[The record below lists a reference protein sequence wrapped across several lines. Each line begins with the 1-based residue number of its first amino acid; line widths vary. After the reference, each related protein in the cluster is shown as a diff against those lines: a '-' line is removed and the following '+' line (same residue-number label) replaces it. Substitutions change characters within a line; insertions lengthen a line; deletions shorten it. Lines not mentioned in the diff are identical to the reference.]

1 MSPIFSWQQ
10 LHDYEVIVVLGD
22 LFVSLYFP
30 IISIFSYSL
39 VLLGAPPI
47 NLKHL

>member
-10 LHDYEVIVVLGD
+10 LHDYEVIVMLD
-22 LFVSLYFP
+22 ELFISLYFP

-39 VLLGAPPI
+39 ELLGVSPI

>member
-10 LHDYEVIVVLGD
+10 LCDYEVIVMLDD

-30 IISIFSYSL
+30 IISIFGCSL
-39 VLLGAPPI
+39 VFFGAPPI